1 MIKINKKDIQ
11 IKNIFAYYD
20 GPMLF
25 SATYKG
31 VEYLL
36 LAIDPLQTQGRYLV
50 CHNEILTVGSIV
62 DCSPEYLKSFIQTSS
77 LWITE
82 YDETEKVKAYKIKY
96 KDLPPDCLPDYPYIT
111 GIKTQ

>member
-1 MIKINKKDIQ
+1 MVKINKKDIQ

-20 GPMLF
+20 GPILF

-36 LAIDPLQTQGRYLV
+36 LALDPMETQGRYLV
-50 CHNEILTVGSIV
+50 CHHEILSVSSI
-62 DCSPEYLKSFIQTSS
+62 DGCSPEYLKSFIQTSS

-82 YDETEKVKAYKIKY
+82 YDETEKVKAHKIKY
-96 KDLPPDCLPDYPYIT
+96 IDLSSLLLTANDNVIV
-111 GIKTQ
+111 

>member
-11 IKNIFAYYD
+11 IKNIYSYYD
-20 GPMLF
+20 GPILF

-36 LAIDPLQTQGRYLV
+36 LAIDPLETQGRYLV

-62 DCSPEYLKSFIQTSS
+62 NCTHEYLKSFIQTSS

-82 YDETEKVKAYKIKY
+82 YDENDKVKAHKIKF
-96 KDLPPDCLPDYPYIT
+96 KDLPSDCFPDYPYIT
-111 GIKTQ
+111 DITTI